1 MTGLYHPGESWLHRL
16 WPGAKLAALA
26 GVGTV
31 LFLRE
36 SLPLSVGMLAVVLAL
51 YAVARIPAGLVWAQ
65 LRPLIW
71 VLAILFA
78 VQWLIDGLPMA
89 IFMITRLV
97 ALILLAALVTLTTR
111 SADMIDTLT
120 RALSPLRLIGVD
132 PARVSLALSLA
143 LRFIPVLGTITEDVR
158 EAQRARGLDRSV
170 IALAV
175 PLILRLLRMADEIAE
190 AIDARG
196 YDPGEAKVRIR
207 DRQ

>member
-36 SLPLSVGMLAVVLAL
+36 SLPLSAGVLAVALML

-97 ALILLAALVTLTTR
+97 VLILLAALVTLTTR

-175 PLILRLLRMADEIAE
+175 PVILRLLRMADEIAE